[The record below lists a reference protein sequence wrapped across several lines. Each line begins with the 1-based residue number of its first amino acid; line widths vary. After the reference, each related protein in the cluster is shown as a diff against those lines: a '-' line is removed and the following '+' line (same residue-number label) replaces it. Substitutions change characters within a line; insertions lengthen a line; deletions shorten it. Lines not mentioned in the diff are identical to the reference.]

1 MKTTLELMREL
12 QKVSN
17 KSKVKFSWDFEKEL
31 KSLMNQVEIAVK
43 KHIIPNYK
51 VEYTS
56 YSNSSMKIKI
66 NDTDKSISKLIT
78 CNFTYNKTDERYWYV
93 DPQLL
98 SSELS
103 KKIKVHGIGKF
114 PILEKERIVDTF
126 IKTLLAVIEEY

>member
-1 MKTTLELMREL
+1 M
-12 QKVSN
+12 
-17 KSKVKFSWDFEKEL
+17 
-31 KSLMNQVEIAVK
+31 
-43 KHIIPNYK
+43 
-51 VEYTS
+51 
-56 YSNSSMKIKI
+56 
-66 NDTDKSISKLIT
+66 
-78 CNFTYNKTDERYWYV
+78 